1 MKTRNNAT
9 NKLRD
14 CGVWRVIP
22 IPDNKIAAASPLCNS
37 LIEQPYPLAVCKAR
51 HRVEAASSHLRD
63 CVVCECFSTLIGKIG
78 INVIYMYRVES
89 TLQTTQSRNLSVP
102 DERYF
107 LALPVAGT
115 KRREIP
121 LGSDCWAE
129 ETLSTDQRATLAA
142 SPVFLASVQPQP
154 CARRRQSGGR
164 GVQLARI
171 PQC

>member
-89 TLQTTQSRNLSVP
+89 TLQTTQTRNLSVP
-102 DERYF
+102 DCGSF
-107 LALPVAGT
+107 LALPIAGNPH
-115 KRREIP
+115 RDMA
-121 LGSDCWAE
+121 LGSDCLAE
-129 ETLSTDQRATLAA
+129 ATLSTDQRATLAA
-142 SPVFLASVQPQP
+142 TPGFPGFSAAPTLRAPSPK
-154 CARRRQSGGR
+154 RGGAGCNWHSR
-164 GVQLARI
+164 
-171 PQC
+171 